1 MRLQRT
7 VRMSRVIAA
16 REKISDAVA
25 VAVAACQVWTIVWL
39 LLLVLFRDWSMVVV
53 VVIVESGRAE
63 APEEDDEEAME
74 GV

>member
-25 VAVAACQVWTIVWL
+25 VAVAAFQVWTIVWL
-39 LLLVLFRDWSMVVV
+39 LLVLFRDWSVVVV
-53 VVIVESGRAE
+53 VVIVERGRAE

>member
-7 VRMSRVIAA
+7 VRISRVIAA
-16 REKISDAVA
+16 REKMSGAVA

-39 LLLVLFRDWSMVVV
+39 LALFRDCSVVVV
-53 VVIVESGRAE
+53 VVIVERGRAE
-63 APEEDDEEAME
+63 VPEEDDDEAIE

>member
-53 VVIVESGRAE
+53 VIVESGRAE

-74 GV
+74 GL

>member
-1 MRLQRT
+1 
-7 VRMSRVIAA
+7 MSRVIAA

-25 VAVAACQVWTIVWL
+25 VAVAAFQVWTIVWL
-39 LLLVLFRDWSMVVV
+39 LLVLFRDWSVVVV
-53 VVIVESGRAE
+53 VVIVERGRAE